1 MIKVMNRKTF
11 EGMRDGV
18 RNGAD
23 MAMKQAR
30 RVELRTPWV
39 YRKPMGTSLGSKPW
53 MLGILLFS
61 SIAAV
66 IGGILYFR
74 KRKQIADRYTMGESE
89 GSGSWDAHQARDESL
104 ASARP

>member
-66 IGGILYFR
+66 IG
-74 KRKQIADRYTMGESE
+74 
-89 GSGSWDAHQARDESL
+89 
-104 ASARP
+104 